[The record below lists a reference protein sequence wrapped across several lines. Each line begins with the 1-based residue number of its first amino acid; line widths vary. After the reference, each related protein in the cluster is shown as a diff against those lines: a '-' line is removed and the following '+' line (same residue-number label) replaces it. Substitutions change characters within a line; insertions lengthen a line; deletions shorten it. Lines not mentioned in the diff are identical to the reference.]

1 LTGAIAAEI
10 PWAFQREGAS
20 TLADVIARR
29 TMIGLNANAGV
40 GADVAA
46 AQVARRTL
54 CWDAERAAR
63 EVDAY
68 RQWVR
73 RYRPR
78 ALEDA
83 ATAG

>member
-1 LTGAIAAEI
+1 M
-10 PWAFQREGAS
+10 
-20 TLADVIARR
+20 V
-29 TMIGLNANAGV
+29 GLNANAGV
-40 GADVAA
+40 GTDVAA

-54 CWDAERAAR
+54 GWDAERAAR

-68 RQWVR
+68 RQWVC